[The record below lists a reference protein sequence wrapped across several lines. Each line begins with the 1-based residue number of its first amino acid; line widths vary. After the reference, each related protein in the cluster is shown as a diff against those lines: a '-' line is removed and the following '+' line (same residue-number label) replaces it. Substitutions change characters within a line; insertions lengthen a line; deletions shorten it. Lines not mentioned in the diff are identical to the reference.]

1 MPSRELRDSGTPSG
15 RRSSRGILAAL
26 CLPLCLALGAPLLS
40 GCAVVAGAVGG
51 YVIYKGMVDDWQVA
65 HTTYQV
71 DEAWQATLG
80 VLDDISAERLRVI
93 DFPREAAAV
102 IEDYEIV
109 GVVLA
114 EDLDHTII
122 QVRADKDDLEDPDKA
137 EEVLEQIL
145 AALAP
150 QS

>member
-1 MPSRELRDSGTPSG
+1 MPSRELRDSGTSSG
-15 RRSSRGILAAL
+15 RRSPRSILAAL

-51 YVIYKGMVDDWQVA
+51 YVIYKGMIDNWQVA